1 MRYIIPQPPTK
12 GKFSKK
18 WVTCKQ
24 NYDGVSFKYAMT
36 TPPIYNKK
44 VSYCSNRKLRK
55 EIRPHEKP

>member
-36 TPPIYNKK
+36 IPPI
-44 VSYCSNRKLRK
+44 
-55 EIRPHEKP
+55 IQ